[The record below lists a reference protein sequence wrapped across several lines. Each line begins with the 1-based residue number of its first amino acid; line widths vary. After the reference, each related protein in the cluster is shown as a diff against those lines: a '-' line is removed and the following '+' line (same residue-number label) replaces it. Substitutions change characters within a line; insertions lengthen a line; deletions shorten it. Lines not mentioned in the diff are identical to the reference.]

1 LLRGRR
7 GSEMVL
13 MRVFVYQGGGRK
25 GMGRVL
31 GRKDVGDEGV
41 WCV

>member
-1 LLRGRR
+1 MLRGRR

-13 MRVFVYQGGGRK
+13 MRVFVYQGGGREWEGFWVERK
-25 GMGRVL
+25 L
-31 GRKDVGDEGV
+31 GAEGV